1 MPTWS
6 PLVRHAL
13 AIHEKALGPDDHW
26 TTDSAQVTADALDA
40 LNRAG
45 EASSLRA
52 RYGI

>member
-1 MPTWS
+1 MPTGS

-26 TTDSAQVTADALDA
+26 TKNSAQVTADALDA
-40 LNRAG
+40 LGRAEEG
-45 EASSLRA
+45 SALRT